1 MLLEQP
7 GRTVDPV
14 RLACAELRP
23 DAQQIIC
30 WNGASIAG
38 DAALVPGDDQ
48 RRGEARFVDLR
59 PYTSGAAVLG
69 WTEGDRGPIVMA
81 DQGAT
86 FYFDWS

>member
-23 DAQQIIC
+23 DDQQIIC

-38 DAALVPGDDQ
+38 DSLLVPGDDR
-48 RRGEARFVDLR
+48 RRGEARFLDLR
-59 PYTSGAAVLG
+59 PYTSGARVLG
-69 WTEGDRGPIVMA
+69 WQNGDRGPVMLA
-81 DQGAT
+81 DGGAT